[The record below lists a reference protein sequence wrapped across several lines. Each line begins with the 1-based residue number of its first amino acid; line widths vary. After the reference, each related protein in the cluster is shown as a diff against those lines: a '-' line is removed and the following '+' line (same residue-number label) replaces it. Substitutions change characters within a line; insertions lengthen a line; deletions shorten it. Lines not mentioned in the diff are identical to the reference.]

1 MVRAWGWFRIGF
13 GVLAIAVG
21 LLFLLGLTVTW
32 FQARTEMPQYQAARE
47 CAQQIPTCY
56 QTVPGVVTGTTY
68 ESTNSGTSGSI
79 TVRTS
84 RGTEDIAVSDINLS
98 RDGVHTGD
106 QVSVRYW
113 QGKARLLIIRGDNF
127 PTVDDPASELSST
140 PPGLFLFGLI
150 TAVGAASLG
159 TGIRTLRRQ
168 RKLVQIRP
176 EPRQT
181 GRALPYVGPAASER
195 DPQTLVLRPSRRNL
209 RAPWLV
215 AAAFAIGLLV
225 KAALDLSS
233 AVRGHGWTAFAVDV
247 VLVVAIGV
255 GFPALLFAF
264 YRTSRVLVGTHA
276 VTLTGL
282 GAKSCDRASVVRIV
296 QVSNRTPGS
305 VPTPMALLLD
315 RDDRVLLRVSR
326 GFDIA
331 TLGRQLNIPVEGSWD
346 AMPADELAQRYPGSV
361 SQLTVNAGA
370 LGVAITLVIT
380 VVVVIAVFMFHIG
393 VNYSH

>member
-1 MVRAWGWFRIGF
+1 MVRPWGWFRIGF

-21 LLFLLGLTVTW
+21 LLFLLGLMLTW
-32 FQARTEMPQYQAARE
+32 FQARTEMPQYQSAGE

-56 QTVPGVVTGTTY
+56 QTLPGVVTGTTY

-79 TVRTS
+79 TVRTA
-84 RGTEDIAVSDINLS
+84 RGTEDIAIGDINLA

-113 QGKARLLIIRGDNF
+113 QGRARLLIIRGDNF

-140 PPGLFLFGLI
+140 PPGLFLFGFI

-159 TGIRTLRRQ
+159 TGIRSWRRRRQ
-168 RKLVQIRP
+168 LSQIRP
-176 EPRQT
+176 QGRQT
-181 GRALPYVGPAASER
+181 VRAVPYVGPPASER

-209 RAPWLV
+209 RTPWLV
-215 AAAFAIGLLV
+215 AAAFAIALLG
-225 KAALDLSS
+225 KAALDLST
-233 AVRGHGWTAFAVDV
+233 AVHGHGWTAFAVDASLIV
-247 VLVVAIGV
+247 VIGV
-255 GFPALLFAF
+255 GLPALLFSF
-264 YRTSRVLVGTHA
+264 FKTSRVLVGTHA

-282 GAKSCDRASVVRIV
+282 GGKSCDRASVARIV
-296 QVSNRTPGS
+296 EVSNRTSGS
-305 VPTPMALLLD
+305 LPIPMALLLD

-331 TLGRQLNIPVEGSWD
+331 TLGRQLNVPVEGSWD
-346 AMPADELAQRYPGSV
+346 AVPADELAQRYPGSV
-361 SQLTVNAGA
+361 SQLTVNAGV
-370 LGVAITLVIT
+370 LGAAIALVIT
-380 VVVVIAVFMFHIG
+380 VVVVIAVFVFHIG